1 MKNNNSQRH
10 CGDIAGDGEEN
21 DIEKQNFSISP
32 KKTGRKLF
40 FPLSKKYFQFKFK
53 RERRDKSRN
62 STQRQKI

>member
-32 KKTGRKLF
+32 KKLGE
-40 FPLSKKYFQFKFK
+40 SYF
-53 RERRDKSRN
+53 S
-62 STQRQKI
+62 SL

>member
-40 FPLSKKYFQFKFK
+40 FLSLKNIFSSKFK
-53 RERRDKSRN
+53 RERPDKSTN